1 MPPPGAC
8 QDQNAE
14 GAGAK
19 GAVKGAVVGG
29 IAGDAGTGAAV
40 GAVHDRRKGVFK
52 KASGQNVK
60 QFRQTITRAL
70 IAGILFVLPVYL
82 AILLLLKAAKSLG
95 KLVHPITRLLP
106 KSFPAEDLLSVLLV
120 LVVCLLVGLALR
132 TSLGE
137 AARTGIENSLLVR
150 IPGYGVLRS
159 MTHQMA
165 GDSRENAWKP
175 ALAEIEDALVPAFI
189 VEELDDG
196 RFTVFVPSVPT
207 PLAGAIYILTASR
220 VHPVNVPFTQA
231 VQAITRWGSGS
242 RELVAA
248 MQASRLPS
256 LGLK

>member
-1 MPPPGAC
+1 
-8 QDQNAE
+8 
-14 GAGAK
+14 
-19 GAVKGAVVGG
+19 VKGAVVGG